1 MNLGGSRARTVDV
14 AVIGAGPAGAVA
26 AEHLARGGASV
37 VLIEKESLP
46 RYKTCGGGLVRRAL
60 RFLPQG
66 FELPAQD
73 ECRTVEL
80 RFASGLSFRVERA
93 EPIVAMTMRSE
104 LDHALTQAAVRAG
117 AELRSPCELVGL
129 AQDAVGVDLTTST
142 GRLRA
147 QIVIAADGALSRT
160 ARLAGWSESVDTV
173 AAIEAEIALTV
184 DAIAPFRGIAR
195 FDLGTPQAG
204 YGWMFPKRGQLSAG
218 VLSMRRKSGG
228 LRDALQSYLGTIGP
242 RGVVSSEEHGFV
254 IPIAPRR
261 TGFTRGRVLLAGDAA
276 GLADPVTGEG
286 ISLAMHSGRLAAES
300 VQCAH
305 FDVRRSCA
313 AYEAGL
319 KREIL
324 ADRRIARALASLLY
338 HRPKIAQSLFE
349 RGGRALCDA
358 MTDVICG
365 ERTYRELVFS
375 PRSYLKLLHAHAGAR
390 A

>member
-1 MNLGGSRARTVDV
+1 MTRADSRARRVDV
-14 AVIGAGPAGAVA
+14 AIIGAGPAGAIA
-26 AEHLARGGASV
+26 AEQLARGGASV

-60 RFLPQG
+60 RFLPEG

-80 RFASGLSFRVERA
+80 RFASGLSFRADRS

-129 AQDAVGVDLTTST
+129 AQDAVGVDLATST
-142 GRLRA
+142 GPLRA

-160 ARLAGWSESVDTV
+160 ARFAGWSESVDAV
-173 AAIEAEIALTV
+173 AAIEAEITLTV
-184 DAIAPFRGIAR
+184 GAIAPFRGVAR
-195 FDLGTPQAG
+195 FDLGTPEAG
-204 YGWMFPKRGQLSAG
+204 YGWVFPKRGQLSAG

-228 LRDALQSYLGTIGP
+228 LRDALQSYLGAIDP

-261 TGFTRGRVLLAGDAA
+261 TGFTRGRVLLVGDAA
-276 GLADPVTGEG
+276 GLADPLTGEG

-300 VQCAH
+300 LQGAQ
-305 FDVRRSCA
+305 FDPRSSCA
-313 AYEAGL
+313 AYEARL

-324 ADRRIARALASLLY
+324 ADLRIARALAKLLY
-338 HRPKIAQSLFE
+338 HRPKIAQRLFE
-349 RGGRALCDA
+349 RSGRALCEA
-358 MTDVICG
+358 MTDVVCG
-365 ERTYRELVFS
+365 ERTYRELVYS
-375 PRSYLKLLHAHAGAR
+375 PRSCFMLLRAHVGA
-390 A
+390 